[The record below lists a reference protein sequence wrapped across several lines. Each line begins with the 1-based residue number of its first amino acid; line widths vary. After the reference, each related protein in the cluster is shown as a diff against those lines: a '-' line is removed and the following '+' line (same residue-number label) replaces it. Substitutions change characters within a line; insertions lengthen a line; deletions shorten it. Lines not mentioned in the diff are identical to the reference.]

1 MKNEHCPFRGN
12 NELQILAIF
21 ETAEVSIDTRVTWC
35 HVGLRMYTS
44 EENEHSQVGF
54 PFSLRVGF

>member
-12 NELQILAIF
+12 NELQILAVF

-35 HVGLRMYTS
+35 HVGLRIYTS
-44 EENEHSQVGF
+44 KKRMNIPRSAF
-54 PFSLRVGF
+54 PSL